1 MTPSTIAATLPDPV
15 PVTIDSPD
23 QPALADTDNE
33 AGQATVEWLGIAA
46 LSIVAIIAIFAAL
59 QALGLDVIDSVRTQL
74 GL

>member
-1 MTPSTIAATLPDPV
+1 MTPSSITATTTVPV
-15 PVTIDSPD
+15 PGPVSLDKSTLVDMGD
-23 QPALADTDNE
+23 E